1 MYGGPGGDEKQSGKI
16 AMKLITIAEFCRCYR
31 VSERTVWNWVKRG
44 RLTAVR
50 DSGGRI
56 LRLIDPQWPILD
68 QSGDPDLV
76 MRLAVLKPRD
86 VAALLG
92 VLPSAVRK
100 MASEGRLKAVWV
112 GSQRRFSLS
121 EVRRAIAERTLGR
134 KPRNPLEKSLGIL
147 RWAAS
152 QLRQK

>member
-1 MYGGPGGDEKQSGKI
+1 MR
-16 AMKLITIAEFCRCYR
+16 LISIREFCAAYR
-31 VSERTVWNWVKRG
+31 VTKRTVWNWVKND
-44 RLTAVR
+44 RLVAVR

-56 LRLIDPQWPILD
+56 LRLVDPQWPILD
-68 QSGDPDLV
+68 DQSGDSNLV

-92 VLPSAVRK
+92 VLPATVRK

-134 KPRNPLEKSLGIL
+134 RPRNPQEKNLGIL
-147 RWAAS
+147 RWAAR
-152 QLRQK
+152 QLGQK